1 MLRVVFVVV
10 FLFVFACAHVSRS
23 TDPALWVEV
32 TTEHFVLRTD
42 LPPDDARKAA
52 ADLELIRSALLAA
65 AWHSSKEAG
74 GRTQVVELADDRELR
89 EFAKKGLEGFVAS
102 DAFDEPIMVVTASQ
116 EEQQIFKHELS
127 HVVTRGYLVSK
138 PRWVDEGIATYLETL
153 KLDRGSGNF
162 EVGRLSRDRLAFL
175 RAYPVLDY
183 TSVLHTGRE
192 AELMDAQAGYAF
204 ESAAW
209 LIVHYLVDTRPQ
221 RFDAFL
227 GRLARGERA
236 DQAFQAE
243 FIDLDEATLRSA
255 IATYWKSGLAQIGTG
270 HVQPWTGP
278 IELQPM
284 DPAEVY
290 ALRADLFRLAP
301 GYRIG
306 ERTGPMQAE
315 IDRALAIDPGN
326 PRALELSRDAD
337 PAPAIA
343 AHPDDWRTWVLVA
356 DRKKDPAAIEK
367 AARLAPENAG
377 VLARL
382 AITDANRGAASQAL
396 AHALRAAELAPGRS
410 DILDVLAQALSVNKR
425 CDDARDVEQ
434 RAIDALSDAAP
445 PSAVRMLGQRMEWIA
460 VNCGARDV
468 QRQIVT
474 RVVRKGC
481 TRPLPRATSRD
492 HVEGGIRAEFT
503 IREDGTVADVVL
515 KGSATARL
523 MEAVKKHIE
532 SCTFEPTLDGGKP
545 IAVQSTIEVTFQRAG
560 SK

>member
-1 MLRVVFVVV
+1 MLRVVFLVV
-10 FLFVFACAHVSRS
+10 FLFACAHVPRA

-42 LPPDDARKAA
+42 LPPDDARQAA
-52 ADLELIRSALLAA
+52 ADLERVRSALLAA
-65 AWHSSKEAG
+65 AWHSSKEPV

-89 EFAKKGLEGFVAS
+89 EFARKGLEGFVAS
-102 DAFDEPIMVVTASQ
+102 DAFDEPIMVVSASQ
-116 EEQQIFKHELS
+116 EDQQIFKHELS
-127 HVVTRGYLVSK
+127 HIVTRGYLVSK
-138 PRWVDEGIATYLETL
+138 PRWVDEGIACYLETL
-153 KLDRGSGNF
+153 KLDGRSGKF
-162 EVGRLSRDRLAFL
+162 EVGGLSRDRLAFL
-175 RAYPVLDY
+175 RQYPVLDY

-192 AELMDAQAGYAF
+192 AEVMEAQAGYAF
-204 ESAAW
+204 ESGAW
-209 LIVHYLVDTRPQ
+209 LIVHYLVDTRPRQ
-221 RFDAFL
+221 FDAFL

-243 FIDLDEATLRSA
+243 FTDLDEATLRSA
-255 IATYWKSGLAQIGTG
+255 IAAYWKSGS
-270 HVQPWTGP
+270 VQLGAGNAPQWTGP
-278 IELQPM
+278 LELRPM

-306 ERTGPMQAE
+306 ERAGPMKAE

-326 PRALELSRDAD
+326 PRALELSKDAD

-343 AHPDDWRTWVLVA
+343 AHPDDWRTWVLVS
-356 DRKKDPAAIEK
+356 DRKNNPAAIEQ

-382 AITDANRGAASQAL
+382 SIIDANRGAASRAL
-396 AHALRAAELAPGRS
+396 AHAMRAAELAPGRS
-410 DILDVLAQALSVNKR
+410 DVLDVLAQALSVNKR
-425 CDDARDVEQ
+425 CDEARDVEQ

-445 PSAVRMLGQRMEWIA
+445 PSAVRMLGQRMEWIS
-460 VNCGARDV
+460 VNCGAQGLERRV
-468 QRQIVT
+468 VT
-474 RVVRKGC
+474 SVVRKGC
-481 TRPLPRATSRD
+481 SRPLPRATSRD
-492 HVEGGIRAEFT
+492 HVDGGITVEFT

-532 SCTFEPTLDGGKP
+532 SCTFEPTRDGGKP
-545 IAVQSTIEVTFQRAG
+545 IAVQSTVQVTVQKAG